1 MNDANTELLFGI
13 HPLYEVL
20 RANRREVHEVY
31 LAQNKPSARIS
42 MLSAVAHSKGI
53 PILTLKTSKLEAL
66 VGSNAH
72 QGIAARVSFY
82 PLEPFSDLWQS
93 TVDRKGKPFWL
104 LLDNILDPQ
113 NLGAILRT
121 ALCVGVD
128 AVVIPKDRSAS
139 PTPAVSKAS
148 AGALEH
154 VRLTRVT
161 NLVRTLKQ
169 LKEKGMWIIGLD
181 KKANQSVYATD
192 LTGSIGLLIGGEQKG
207 IRPLVKKQS
216 DFLVSIPQRGP
227 LDSLNASVAGAVIM
241 YEALRQRISV
251 NS

>member
-1 MNDANTELLFGI
+1 VNDANTELLFGI

-20 RANRREVHEVY
+20 RANRRKVHEVY
-31 LAQNKPSARIS
+31 LAQKKPSARITKL
-42 MLSAVAHSKGI
+42 MAAAHSKGI

-66 VGSNAH
+66 VRSDAH
-72 QGIAARVSFY
+72 QGIAAKVSSF
-82 PLEPFSDLWQS
+82 PLETFSDLWQS

-161 NLVRTLKQ
+161 NFVRTLKQ

-181 KKANQSVYATD
+181 KKANQSVYAAD

-207 IRPLVKKQS
+207 MRPLVKKQS

-227 LDSLNASVAGAVIM
+227 LDSLNASVAAAVTM
-241 YEALRQRISV
+241 YEALRQRITI

>member
-1 MNDANTELLFGI
+1 MNDAKTEMLFGI
-13 HPLYEVL
+13 HPLHEVL
-20 RANRREVHEVY
+20 RANRRKVHEVY
-31 LAQNKPSARIS
+31 LAQNKSSARIS
-42 MLSAVAHSKGI
+42 ALTIAAQSKGI

-66 VGSNAH
+66 VRSDAH
-72 QGIAARVSFY
+72 QGIAAKVSSY
-82 PLEPFSDLWQS
+82 PLEPFSDIWQS
-93 TVDRKGKPFWL
+93 TAGRKGKPLWL

-181 KKANQSVYATD
+181 KKANRSVYAAD
-192 LTGSIGLLIGGEQKG
+192 FTGSIGLLIGGEQKG
-207 IRPLVKKQS
+207 IRPLVRKQC
-216 DFLVSIPQRGP
+216 DFLVSIPQHGP
-227 LDSLNASVAGAVIM
+227 LDSLNASVAGAIIM